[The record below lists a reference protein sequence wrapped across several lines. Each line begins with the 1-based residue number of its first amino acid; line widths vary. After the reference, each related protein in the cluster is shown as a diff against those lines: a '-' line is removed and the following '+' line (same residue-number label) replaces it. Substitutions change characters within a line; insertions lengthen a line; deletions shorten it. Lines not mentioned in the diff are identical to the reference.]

1 MTNKKPCDAKISLYC
16 KPVHSFGAQKGV
28 PHYLQ
33 TTFKKVLDLGL
44 EKKNKQIYIYIC
56 AFVIATVVV
65 HGIANDML
73 FQDTP
78 NITFITS

>member
-1 MTNKKPCDAKISLYC
+1 MLRYLCIVSLYT
-16 KPVHSFGAQKGV
+16 PLVR
-28 PHYLQ
+28 
-33 TTFKKVLDLGL
+33 KKVCHIICRPLSKKCSTLGL
-44 EKKNKQIYIYIC
+44 KKKQTNIYIYIC